1 MKVATVSVAGGR
13 RVGQIAKEGTST
25 APFALARSQAQDGML
40 ALIGRN
46 GAGPPRKRSPRPPID
61 IANTP
66 VRCSINGE
74 RRPRSNTGLLVFDSA
89 KLIRTLSAGVRL
101 QPGSAVATA
110 TRAGAGIDLPKY
122 RDGGDVVRLAI
133 GGVLANEIVERIA

>member
-46 GAGPPRKRSPRPPID
+46 GA
-61 IANTP
+61 
-66 VRCSINGE
+66 
-74 RRPRSNTGLLVFDSA
+74 
-89 KLIRTLSAGVRL
+89 TLSPIPL
-101 QPGSAVATA
+101 FD
-110 TRAGAGIDLPKY
+110 IF
-122 RDGGDVVRLAI
+122 
-133 GGVLANEIVERIA
+133 ANEIMERTA